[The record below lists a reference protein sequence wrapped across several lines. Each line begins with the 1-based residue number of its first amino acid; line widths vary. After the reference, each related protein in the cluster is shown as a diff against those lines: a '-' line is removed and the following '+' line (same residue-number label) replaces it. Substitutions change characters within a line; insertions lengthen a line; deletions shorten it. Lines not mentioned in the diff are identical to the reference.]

1 MTGNSFIAWARRRPA
16 TVGLS
21 IFFVLWFGLQ
31 LGVLMTFGEEVA
43 RWLFY
48 AEHHE
53 QYPPPFQPGF
63 LVSPL
68 SHGMGDP
75 THLPVNLV
83 VLLVVGGLAEPYIG
97 KWRVFFF
104 VIIVG
109 YMGTLLA
116 NATVFIHLSWTYA
129 GASGG
134 IFALLSY
141 AGLRLRSLAWQFSP
155 VRLLNGDH
163 IEEYAA
169 LVILLA
175 IPVILGYEVLINWN
189 MGHLAGLILGMI
201 VYPFDRAI
209 RT

>member
-1 MTGNSFIAWARRRPA
+1 MTPNRLIAWARRRPA

-31 LGVLMTFGEEVA
+31 LGVLLTFGEEFA
-43 RWLFY
+43 RWLYY

-68 SHGMGDP
+68 SHGMDDP
-75 THLPVNLV
+75 THLPTNLV
-83 VLLVVGGLAEPYIG
+83 VLLVVGGFAEPYIG

-104 VIIVG
+104 VIVLG
-109 YMGTLLA
+109 YVGTLLA
-116 NATVFIHLSWTYA
+116 NATVFIHFSWTYA

-141 AGLRLRSLAWQFSP
+141 SALRLRYLAWQFSP
-155 VRLLNGDH
+155 VRLLKGGH
-163 IEEYAA
+163 VEEYMA
-169 LVILLA
+169 VVNLLA
-175 IPVILGYEVLINWN
+175 VPAIFGFEVLINWN
-189 MGHLAGLILGMI
+189 MGHLTGLLLGVV
-201 VYPFDRAI
+201 VYPFDRTI
-209 RT
+209 RV